1 VAYRFLRVPHREAVD
16 MSLTDIF
23 VLAGLA
29 AAAMFAIVWI
39 IRRKKKGKRSCCS

>member
-1 VAYRFLRVPHREAVD
+1 
-16 MSLTDIF
+16 MSPTDIV

-29 AAAMFAIVWI
+29 AITVFVIVWI